1 MKDAKTLEDL
11 LASPEDLFEALM
23 EAYPAENGETDK
35 QTR

>member
-1 MKDAKTLEDL
+1 MKDTKTFEDL

-23 EAYPAENGETDK
+23 EAYSVENSETDK